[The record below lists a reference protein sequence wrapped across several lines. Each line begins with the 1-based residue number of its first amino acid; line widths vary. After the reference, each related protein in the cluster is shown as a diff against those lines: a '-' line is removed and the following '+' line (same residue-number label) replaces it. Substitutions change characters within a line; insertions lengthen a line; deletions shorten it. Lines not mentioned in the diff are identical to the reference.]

1 MTLEDRIY
9 GQALAMAGELTQPQ
23 DALLRVLSRA
33 AKTALEARLR
43 PGIRPEDCP
52 EDFAAAGSLLAYAAF
67 LESDGSP
74 ERFSAGEMTIQR
86 GDRSGAAG
94 CLRSQAEGIMAPYA
108 FGGSVF
114 LGV

>member
-9 GQALAMAGELTQPQ
+9 GQALAMAGELTAPQ
-23 DALLRVLSRA
+23 DALLRILSRA
-33 AKTALEARLR
+33 AKTALEGRLR
-43 PGIRPEDCP
+43 SGIQAEDCP
-52 EDFAAAGSLLAYAAF
+52 EEFAAAGSLLAFAAF

-74 ERFSAGEMTIQR
+74 QRFTAGELTVQN

-108 FGGSVF
+108 WSGTV
-114 LGV
+114 LMGV